1 MAKLFY
7 GILLAAAFVFGR
19 LTAPVAEMR
28 HVRETVFRID
38 TVRVVQPEVIVIHSR
53 EPVKEKLAVAES
65 DDSVEVLVPVEQR
78 VYTGPEYKAFV
89 SGHMP
94 RLDSIEIYRPVTV
107 VQQPKK
113 DRRLSIGLQAGY
125 GLTPAGLQPYV
136 GLGLSIRIL

>member
-1 MAKLFY
+1 MAKFFY

-28 HVRETVFRID
+28 HVRETVFRTD

-94 RLDSIEIYRPVTV
+94 RLDSIEIFHPVTV
-107 VQQPKK
+107 VQPKK
-113 DRRLSIGLQAGY
+113 NRRLSIGLQAGY
-125 GLTPAGLQPYV
+125 GLTPAGFQPYV

>member
-7 GILLAAAFVFGR
+7 GILLAAAFVLGR

-28 HVRETVFRID
+28 HVRETVFRTD

-53 EPVKEKLAVAES
+53 KPVKEKLAVAES
-65 DDSVEVLVPVEQR
+65 DDSVEVMVPVEQR
-78 VYTGPEYKAFV
+78 VYSAPEYKAFV

-94 RLDSIEIYRPVTV
+94 RLDSIEIFRPVTV
-107 VQQPKK
+107 VQPKK
-113 DRRLSIGLQAGY
+113 NRRLSIGLQAGY